1 MPQMEKFLE
10 QHRKEEKTKKEEKE
24 RLKAAA
30 AKQEEDGAADEKKE
44 DADKTADSEGVDT
57 SGKEHPRDEEG
68 GADSPAKKQKLDE

>member
-24 RLKAAA
+24 RLKVAA
-30 AKQEEDGAADEKKE
+30 AKQEDGAADEKKE

-57 SGKEHPRDEEG
+57 FGKEHPRDEEEE
-68 GADSPAKKQKLDE
+68 ADSPAKKQKLDE